1 MNYKAEE
8 YTIAHLYTEVLITLF
23 YSNIGELKWACG

>member
-8 YTIAHLYTEVLITLF
+8 YTIAHLYWGFNYIILQ
-23 YSNIGELKWACG
+23 